1 MATRNDRDSNLS
13 AEIARAST
21 AVGRASCLYR
31 MPRQA
36 GPFLPPRTR
45 DPLMRSSTTTAR
57 TVLLALTVST
67 SASAQ
72 VTFRTTGHE
81 VRDAFHDF
89 IHIWVSP
96 FQAEQRD
103 WIAAIGVAAGAVS
116 LVPVD
121 DQVDSW
127 IVRHPHAAVL
137 RAVTPFDKDHKVL
150 GDLATSQRLLP
161 ISAVLLASGMV
172 SDNRKLREAGWG
184 CVSALEGSSSIRQS
198 IYETFSRERPSLDN
212 GDQYAMEFGG
222 GDWDHHAFFAGHAAN
237 AFACT
242 TFWNSRFHMGVLEP
256 VLYAGATGIT
266 LARMKDRRHWASDT
280 WVGVAAGYAMG
291 RSVAA
296 RYARR
301 DANRDKKA
309 QSEPIRASFLE
320 GLTLAP
326 TRGGLALGWS
336 GVF

>member
-1 MATRNDRDSNLS
+1 
-13 AEIARAST
+13 
-21 AVGRASCLYR
+21 
-31 MPRQA
+31 
-36 GPFLPPRTR
+36 
-45 DPLMRSSTTTAR
+45 
-57 TVLLALTVST
+57 LTGST

-89 IHIWVSP
+89 VHIWVSP
-96 FQAEQRD
+96 FQASPRD
-103 WIAAIGVAAGAVS
+103 WLGVVGVAAVAGA
-116 LVPVD
+116 LLPVD

-127 IVRHPHAAVL
+127 IVRHPSSGLV
-137 RAVTPFDKDHKVL
+137 RTVQPFDQDHSIQI
-150 GDLATSQRLLP
+150 LATSQRLLP

-184 CVSALEGSSSIRQS
+184 CVSALEGSSSIRQT

-212 GDQYAMEFGG
+212 GDQYAVRGGG
-222 GDWDHHAFFAGHAAN
+222 GDWDHHSFFAGHAAN
-237 AFACT
+237 AWACT
-242 TFWNSRFHMGVLEP
+242 SFWNARFHMGILEP

-266 LARMKDRRHWASDT
+266 LGRMKDRRHWASDT
-280 WVGVAAGYAMG
+280 WIGVTAGYAMG

-301 DANRDKKA
+301 EANRNKKSNA
-309 QSEPIRASFLE
+309 EPIRTSFLE